1 MMTSSWTDLIDT
13 DPMRAWELYKKQE
26 IDSVTTLSAND
37 LIDEVNRLMTNLA
50 ALCEALADPAMC
62 HVRGEAKGRMS
73 WAMDMYRNPDG
84 SRRFPEVK

>member
-1 MMTSSWTDLIDT
+1 MTSWTDLIDT
-13 DPMRAWELYKKQE
+13 DPVAAAKAHAEEREQY
-26 IDSVTTLSAND
+26 ND
-37 LIDEVNRLMTNLA
+37 VSDENDRLIDNLA
-50 ALCEALADPAMC
+50 ALCETLADPAMC